1 MMKQLTAAALTV
13 ICLSSLAACA
23 TKNSKLIK
31 SLEESRDH
39 REWVRLSADIEKSGI
54 SVSSMSKL
62 AYVKHMLVMMT
73 YYDHS
78 EQSRVESQL
87 VGMGQE
93 ATPAL
98 VEGVKYAVLPAP
110 IYSISGVA
118 NIPIFSMHILGQT
131 KSIEAI
137 PALIALVGKLG
148 TDVPLAIM
156 VEGEVIETDIAT
168 ETLKQI
174 TSEDF
179 RMDAKKWEA
188 WYRQYISASNRDVQ

>member
-1 MMKQLTAAALTV
+1 MKQLAAAALTV

-23 TKNSKLIK
+23 TKNSNLIK

-39 REWVRLSADIEKSGI
+39 YEWVRLSMDIGQSGI

-62 AYVKHMLVMMT
+62 AYVKYMLVMMT
-73 YYDHS
+73 SYDGS
-78 EQSRVESQL
+78 EVSRVKSQL

-98 VEGVKYAVLPAP
+98 IEGVKYAALPTPFFTNA
-110 IYSISGVA
+110 YVA
-118 NIPIFSMHILGQT
+118 NIPIFSMQILRET

-148 TDVPLAIM
+148 TDVPIAIR
-156 VEGEVIETDIAT
+156 VEGEVIKTDIAT

-174 TSEDF
+174 TGEDF
-179 RMDAKKWEA
+179 RMDAEKWEA
-188 WYRQYISASNRDVQ
+188 WYRQYTGVSNRDVQ

>member
-1 MMKQLTAAALTV
+1 MKQLTVAAIVL
-13 ICLSSLAACA
+13 IYLCSLAGCA
-23 TKNSKLIK
+23 TKSTELIK

-39 REWVRLSADIEKSGI
+39 YEWVRLSMDIEQSGI

-78 EQSRVESQL
+78 EVSRVKSQL

-98 VEGVKYAVLPAP
+98 VEGVKYAALPTPFFTNSA
-110 IYSISGVA
+110 VA
-118 NIPIFSMHILGQT
+118 NIPIFSMQILAKT
-131 KSIEAI
+131 KSVEAI
-137 PALIALVGKLG
+137 PALIALVGKLD
-148 TDVPLAIM
+148 TDVPIAIM
-156 VEGEVIETDIAT
+156 VEGEVIKTDIAT

-174 TSEDF
+174 TGEDF
-179 RMDAKKWEA
+179 RMDAEKWEA
-188 WYRQYISASNRDVQ
+188 WYRQYIRASNRDVQ